1 MPDEKGKR
9 SFEELIDATVIDI
22 KALML
27 LMEKKSDF
35 YNQIR
40 RKFAESGERD
50 IRLFTEIISREKDLR
65 KGRTII
71 ISTGELLLSAFLILF
86 GISVAIPS
94 LEGINSFNAL
104 ISFYTGT
111 QYYFHGFV
119 SVALI
124 LLIDLIL
131 SVLLLISAFY
141 TIREAAIRIREAGLR
156 ETRN

>member
-1 MPDEKGKR
+1 MPDDKGER
-9 SFEELIDATVIDI
+9 SFDELIDTVVIDI

-40 RKFAESGERD
+40 KKFTESGERD
-50 IRLFTEIISREKDLR
+50 VRLFTEIISKDRELR

-94 LEGINSFNAL
+94 LEGINTFNTL
-104 ISFYTGT
+104 VSFYTGT
-111 QYYFHGFV
+111 LYYFHGFLSV
-119 SVALI
+119 SVILI
-124 LLIDLIL
+124 VDLIL
-131 SVLLLISAFY
+131 SVLLLIAAFY